1 MQQKSDGKKTARGS
15 GELLLPRGNFMGAGS
30 SANRIGLEREEAG
43 VVAASRGRGSARL
56 ILPPSAT
63 RPRSSQA
70 SGNMLADVHPLCAP
84 RPIEEEE
91 ELDKDDRERNS
102 RVNPLGA
109 SSDAPT
115 DMAGP
120 SVAVPLQKQKG
131 VADKGRA
138 AGNVRPRRGTTH
150 SDSVSSSSV
159 KKLGKKPLRG
169 GFFSRICCTS

>member
-1 MQQKSDGKKTARGS
+1 MVRRLREALASCSYRVAISWAREQCQS
-15 GELLLPRGNFMGAGS
+15 YWIGEGGGGR
-30 SANRIGLEREEAG
+30 

-115 DMAGP
+115 DMAVP

-138 AGNVRPRRGTTH
+138 AGKSGQGAGRRTAT
-150 SDSVSSSSV
+150 VPV
-159 KKLGKKPLRG
+159 AVP
-169 GFFSRICCTS
+169 

>member
-1 MQQKSDGKKTARGS
+1 MVRRLREALASCSYRVAISWARGAVPIV
-15 GELLLPRGNFMGAGS
+15 LDWRG
-30 SANRIGLEREEAG
+30 RRRR
-43 VVAASRGRGSARL
+43 SRGLQRTRVRQTHPAPIRHTSAQL
-56 ILPPSAT
+56 
-63 RPRSSQA
+63 SSL
-70 SGNMLADVHPLCAP
+70 GNMLADVHPLCAP

-138 AGNVRPRRGTTH
+138 AGEVRPRRGTTH
-150 SDSVSSSSV
+150 SGSVSSSSV
-159 KKLGKKPLRG
+159 KKSGKKPLRG